1 MHPSPAIWTS
11 SNKHGLSD
19 ENFFPFQW
27 LFHCLVTVTKLNNC
41 CILRCPIS
49 SPNFP
54 SLLVAVYLL
63 PLSYHRNFLLPYHTC
78 FCNLF
83 SSLTLF
89 PTFSFLQL
97 FPNFPP
103 PFSLS
108 WVPMCTSLQ
117 LWVHVSAH
125 FSLSSTLQ
133 WPYPLSGPHNVL
145 CVENS
150 QINISTCPFPQALSY
165 RKFLLESPKVPSN
178 AVF

>member
-41 CILRCPIS
+41 CILRRPIS
-49 SPNFP
+49 SPYFP

-63 PLSYHRNFLLPYHTC
+63 PLSYHWNFLLPYHTC

-108 WVPMCTSLQ
+108 WVPMCNLSPA
-117 LWVHVSAH
+117 VGAP
-125 FSLSSTLQ
+125 LSSDPYHFLTVFNPSMTLPTLRPSQ
-133 WPYPLSGPHNVL
+133 HPLCRELPN
-145 CVENS
+145 
-150 QINISTCPFPQALSY
+150 
-165 RKFLLESPKVPSN
+165 
-178 AVF
+178 